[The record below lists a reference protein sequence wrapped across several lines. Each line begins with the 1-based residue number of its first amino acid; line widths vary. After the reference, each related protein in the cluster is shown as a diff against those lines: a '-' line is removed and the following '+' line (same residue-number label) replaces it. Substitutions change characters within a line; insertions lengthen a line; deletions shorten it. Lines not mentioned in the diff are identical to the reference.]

1 MERRI
6 IEERWRL
13 ALEDQLFDMVSNGEF
28 LDVSIIVEIIFSEE
42 TVHEPREDGYG

>member
-13 ALEDQLFDMVSNGEF
+13 ALEDQLFDMSNGEF

-42 TVHEPREDGYG
+42 TAHEPREDRYG